1 MNQIKL
7 LQIYQ
12 DAGVDE
18 IISETPINRL
28 VKKIPVPVKV
38 DAIVSTNITL
48 NTKPGNEGFIQN
60 ISTFNAIS
68 KLAQKQKNDWQKN
81 DWQKNDNNDNSQT
94 LLSMAEII
102 ASARSSAES
111 AKNLK
116 ELEKAVRNFEGCSLK
131 KMATNTVFA
140 DGSPDSKIMII
151 GEAPGNNEDL
161 QGIPFCGDSGKLLN
175 EMFKAIGIDRKN
187 LYITNTLFWRPP
199 GNRKPTEDELAMCKP
214 FVEKHISLMQPK
226 LIVLMG
232 ATAMADVLKFN
243 DPISKMRGRFFD
255 YQNDYLKK
263 PIKTTIL
270 FHPSYLMRQSEK
282 KRLAWQ
288 DLLMIEEF
296 LKN

>member
-1 MNQIKL
+1 MSQIKL
-7 LQIYQ
+7 LQLYQ

-18 IISETPINRL
+18 IISEMPINRL
-28 VKKIPVPVKV
+28 EKREEKKEATPVLE
-38 DAIVSTNITL
+38 IRSTTIIEKSEINF
-48 NTKPGNEGFIQN
+48 NNN

-68 KLAQKQKNDWQKN
+68 KLAQKQKENI
-81 DWQKNDNNDNSQT
+81 DNSAP
-94 LLSMAEII
+94 LMSMAEII
-102 ASARSSAES
+102 ADARKAAE
-111 AKNLK
+111 AAQNLA
-116 ELEKAVRNFEGCSLK
+116 ELEKAVRDFEGCSLK
-131 KMATNTVFA
+131 KMATNTVFS
-140 DGSPDSKIMII
+140 DGSPDSQIMII

-175 EMFKAIGIDRKN
+175 EMFKAIGIKREN

-214 FVEKHISLMQPK
+214 FVEKHIALMQPK

-243 DPISKMRGRFFD
+243 EPISKMRGRFFD
-255 YQNDYLKK
+255 YQNQYLQS

-296 LKN
+296 LK